1 MENVW
6 HILIQIFG
14 TLMFVMAITLLLYY
28 VRMYEQTLD
37 NLNRQFKRDAV
48 IINMEK

>member
-6 HILIQIFG
+6 HILIQILG

-28 VRMYEQTLD
+28 VRTYEQTLD